1 MTTGFPATPPVLSP
15 VALIEAEI
23 GTPQEL
29 GALADG
35 QRRIIPIL
43 GGRVSGARLAG
54 RVLPGGAD
62 WQTVRPDGLAEIEA
76 RYTLAL
82 TEVDG
87 AAVDALVDI
96 RNPGMRHGPAE
107 VLARVAAGE
116 DVDPSLYY
124 FRTTPRFTTGH
135 PALGWMNRTLFVA
148 RGRRLAARVEI
159 EVFAVG

>member
-54 RVLPGGAD
+54 RVLPLLLPL
-62 WQTVRPDGLAEIEA
+62 VRPVEGCCGSWREFEDTNNVYVRAPLPS
-76 RYTLAL
+76 AL
-82 TEVDG
+82 
-87 AAVDALVDI
+87 
-96 RNPGMRHGPAE
+96 PCH
-107 VLARVAAGE
+107 
-116 DVDPSLYY
+116 
-124 FRTTPRFTTGH
+124 
-135 PALGWMNRTLFVA
+135 
-148 RGRRLAARVEI
+148 RLPELRLRCRWRC
-159 EVFAVG
+159 

>member
-1 MTTGFPATPPVLSP
+1 MSTKTPASP
-15 VALIEAEI
+15 ALRFA
-23 GTPQEL
+23 T
-29 GALADG
+29 ALAAAAEAAAVSDVTG
-35 QRRIIPIL
+35 YDAACVELLDADEIL
-43 GGRVSGARLAG
+43 KLAG
-54 RVLPGGAD
+54 LAFEITVQEGGFA
-62 WQTVRPDGLAEIEA
+62 
-76 RYTLAL
+76 
-82 TEVDG
+82 VDG